1 MQRTVVLRDELR
13 AGVVAGIAGGVLIDL
28 FFFVFGTVTGG
39 GSFGEVAAKSL
50 AFTASAAIGPAA
62 AAANPSLAVALGV
75 LLHLLVSIAWALGY
89 VYLARSQR
97 HLLTRPVLSGLGFG
111 IVVYVFMNIALI
123 GAGLYHRPT
132 VQNFEAGLA
141 AHLLFFGLP
150 VALIVARTLRT
161 A

>member
-13 AGVVAGIAGGVLIDL
+13 AGVVAGIAGAILIDL
-28 FFFVFGTVTGG
+28 FFFVLAAAGG
-39 GSFGEVAAKSL
+39 ASFADTAAKSF

-62 AAANPSLAVALGV
+62 AAANPPLAVTLGV

-97 HLLTRPVLSGLGFG
+97 HLIERPVLSGIGFG
-111 IVVYVFMNIALI
+111 IVVYVFMNIVLI

-132 VQNFEAGLA
+132 VQNFEAGLV
-141 AHLLFFGLP
+141 AHLIFFGLP
-150 VALIVARTLRT
+150 IALIVARTLRT